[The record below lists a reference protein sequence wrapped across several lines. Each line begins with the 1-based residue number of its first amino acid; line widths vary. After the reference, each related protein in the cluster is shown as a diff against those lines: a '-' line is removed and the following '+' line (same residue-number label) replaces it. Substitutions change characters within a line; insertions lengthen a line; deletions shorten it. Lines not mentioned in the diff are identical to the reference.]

1 MPARAEADVSEVG
14 KVLWSRQGMTTKDS
28 HESAASLE
36 DLEGPELAT
45 PGMVWSFAVGL
56 GLWGGVEPRPLLL
69 RRSSLAPTHGSLL
82 LQQLD
87 SSSLARGPRSSLL
100 CQERLK
106 RESSS
111 LSLSQKPLRRRLASP
126 LMLTLEESLVS

>member
-56 GLWGGVEPRPLLL
+56 GL
-69 RRSSLAPTHGSLL
+69 
-82 LQQLD
+82 
-87 SSSLARGPRSSLL
+87 
-100 CQERLK
+100 
-106 RESSS
+106 
-111 LSLSQKPLRRRLASP
+111 
-126 LMLTLEESLVS
+126 